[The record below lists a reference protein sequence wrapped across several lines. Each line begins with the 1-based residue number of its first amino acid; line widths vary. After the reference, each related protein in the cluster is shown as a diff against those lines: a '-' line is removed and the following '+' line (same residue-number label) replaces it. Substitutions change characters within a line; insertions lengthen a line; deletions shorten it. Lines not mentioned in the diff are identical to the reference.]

1 MGEPQSG
8 LPTKRARLAIA
19 GGRCQKPNP
28 FSSQLRPGTRM
39 TAASQPLPLSLNV
52 STPLIGTVR
61 VPGDKSISHRA
72 LMLGAL
78 AVGESVLEGLLEGED
93 VLATA
98 AAMRAMGATAE
109 RTGDGLGRGD
119 GVGARESV
127 VQGRSV

>member
-78 AVGESVLEGLLEGED
+78 AVGESVIEGLLEGED
-93 VLATA
+93 VLARSEEHTSELQSL
-98 AAMRAMGATAE
+98 MRISYAVFCLKKKQTNNHAS
-109 RTGDGLGRGD
+109 RG
-119 GVGARESV
+119 E
-127 VQGRSV
+127 

>member
-61 VPGDKSISHRA
+61 VPGDQSISHRA
-72 LMLGAL
+72 RMLGAL
-78 AVGESVLEGLLEGED
+78 AVGESVIEGMREGEQL
-93 VLATA
+93 LAIDAARRELRA
-98 AAMRAMGATAE
+98 AAERAGE
-109 RTGDGLGRGD
+109 GLGR
-119 GVGARESV
+119 
-127 VQGRSV
+127 

>member
-39 TAASQPLPLSLNV
+39 TAASQPLPPSLNV
-52 STPLIGTVR
+52 STPPIGTVR

-72 LMLGAL
+72 PMLGAM
-78 AVGESVLEGLLEGED
+78 AVGERVMEGLLE
-93 VLATA
+93 AQ
-98 AAMRAMGATAE
+98 
-109 RTGDGLGRGD
+109 D
-119 GVGARESV
+119 GVATDARGRAQGARPED
-127 VQGRSV
+127 GR

>member
-39 TAASQPLPLSLNV
+39 TAASQPLPPSLNV

-61 VPGDKSISHRA
+61 VPGDKSISPRA

-78 AVGESVLEGLLEGED
+78 AVVQSVIECLLEGAA
-93 VLATA
+93 VPATA
-98 AAMRAMGATAE
+98 AAVTATGASAVRPEEGEGREDGRAKE
-109 RTGDGLGRGD
+109 WP
-119 GVGARESV
+119 
-127 VQGRSV
+127 